1 MRAIAEFIMRG
12 RMQATL
18 VVAAAAALPLL
29 FWLSAAA
36 SALVLLRR
44 GMQDAVTI
52 VVWAVLPALAWWYF
66 AEPRTLLVLLGTLS
80 LAQLL
85 RRTQS
90 WVAVL
95 LASVPLGLLFA
106 LVLGEQFQE
115 SIARLA
121 QELNTLMQQQM
132 GEILQ
137 QWPEAERAR
146 MDSLVVPVLI
156 GLMAALL
163 QLLSLLSLMLARY
176 WQAAL
181 YNPGGFCRRVPC
193 LAAVAAAGFW
203 PAAGVVAGAQC
214 GTAAGH
220 AGAAVYSAA
229 GLGWCGIAAWPG
241 GAEASGRVL
250 AGWPVCVVAAVPAA
264 DLSVADG
271 LGHCRQSV

>member
-146 MDSLVVPVLI
+146 MDSLVVPVLT

-181 YNPGGFCRRVPC
+181 YNPGGFAGEFHALRLSPLPALACCWRCCWCPMWHRSWPCWCRCVQCR
-193 LAAVAAAGFW
+193 W
-203 PAAGVVAGAQC
+203 PWLVWHCCMAWWRRSV
-214 GTAAGH
+214 
-220 AGAAVYSAA
+220 
-229 GLGWCGIAAWPG
+229 WPG
-241 GAEASGRVL
+241 SGWL
-250 AGWPVCVVAAVPAA
+250 ACM
-264 DLSVADG
+264 
-271 LGHCRQSV
+271 CRCCCSCS

>member
-1 MRAIAEFIMRG
+1 M
-12 RMQATL
+12 
-18 VVAAAAALPLL
+18 
-29 FWLSAAA
+29 
-36 SALVLLRR
+36 
-44 GMQDAVTI
+44 
-52 VVWAVLPALAWWYF
+52 
-66 AEPRTLLVLLGTLS
+66 LVLLGTLS

-146 MDSLVVPVLI
+146 MDSLVVPVLT

-181 YNPGGFCRRVPC
+181 YNPGGFAGEFHALRLSPLPAFGLLLALLLVPNVAPQ
-193 LAAVAAAGFW
+193 LAMLVPLCTVPLALAGVALLHGLVAQKRLAGFW
-203 PAAGVVAGAQC
+203 LV
-214 GTAAGH
+214 
-220 AGAAVYSAA
+220 
-229 GLGWCGIAAWPG
+229 GLYVSLLLFLQLIYPLLM
-241 GAEASGRVL
+241 VL
-250 AGWPVCVVAAVPAA
+250 AIVDSLFDFRGRQRHKPDDAAN
-264 DLSVADG
+264 G
-271 LGHCRQSV
+271 EG